1 MESYIKN
8 PKGLIVN
15 FLNQG
20 HPRSIAAKKN
30 IIASFLIKG
39 VSIIIT
45 FLLVPLTINYIEPSN
60 YGIWLTLSS
69 IISWFAFFDIGF
81 GHGLRNKFA
90 EAKSSGNIEQI
101 RKYISTTYI
110 SLITVFS
117 VVWLLFFIT
126 NQFIDWGA
134 ILNVQK
140 KNPDELSKLSILIF
154 TFFCLQIVLKTINI
168 ILIADQKS
176 AKAGLSDMIGQLIA
190 LISIFVLTQVSK
202 GSLIHVSIVLGLA
215 PVVVLFFATIYYFK
229 EKYKP
234 LRPSIKYFSLHDAKD
249 IMGLGV
255 KFFFIQIG
263 VIIIFQTTN
272 IVIAQFLG
280 PTEVTIYNI
289 AYKYFFTLN
298 MISIIIL
305 TPFWSAFTEAY
316 TKQDF
321 YWMKKTVKKLN
332 KTWLYSIPIII
343 IMVLISNTLY
353 KYWIGDKVHIPFS
366 VSLAMGIYVL
376 AFTRFNLFIYLINGI
391 GKIKLQL
398 IVYMML
404 CAIYI
409 PMVILL
415 CKWKGLEG
423 VIWGNILISL
433 IHACISQ
440 IQIEKLINN
449 KANSIWNK

>member
-117 VVWLLFFIT
+117 VVWLLFFIA

-176 AKAGLSDMIGQLIA
+176 AKAGLSDMMGQVIA
-190 LISIFVLTQVSK
+190 LISIFVLSQVSK
-202 GSLIHVSIVLGLA
+202 GSLIHAAVVLGIAPVIVL
-215 PVVVLFFATIYYFK
+215 FCTTIYYFK
-229 EKYKP
+229 KEYNP
-234 LRPSIKYFSLHDAKD
+234 LMPSIKDFSLNDAKE

-255 KFFFIQIG
+255 KFFFIQIAA
-263 VIIIFQTTN
+263 IIIFQTTN
-272 IVIAQFLG
+272 VVIAQFLG
-280 PTEVTIYNI
+280 PTEVAIYNI

-298 MISIIIL
+298 MISIIVL

-316 TKQDF
+316 TKKDF
-321 YWMKKTVKKLN
+321 YWMKKTLKKLN
-332 KTWLYSIPIII
+332 KTWLYSIPLII
-343 IMVLISNTLY
+343 IMILLSNTLY
-353 KYWIGDKVHIPFS
+353 KYWIGDKVHIPFT
-366 VSLAMGIYVL
+366 VSLAMGLYAL
-376 AFTRFNLFIYLINGI
+376 TFTRFNLFIYLINGI

-398 IVYMML
+398 IVNTIL
-404 CAIYI
+404 CVIYI
-409 PMVILL
+409 PMVIVL
-415 CKWKGLEG
+415 CNWKGLEG

-433 IHACISQ
+433 VHAFISQ

-449 KANSIWNK
+449 KANAIWNK